1 MSHLVSFYCDMFPLI
16 FNGSQLMSATPCDME
31 RDMADQENE
40 VDVQAF
46 EHLIPASSQEPEIDD
61 QMFEFLA
68 HESLRR
74 ATLKNERLIQSLI
87 RELIRI
93 VGHDGVI
100 RRVEA
105 RRAGGEGGRK
115 AKGKRGRPVGLK
127 YHEVDQQLMVLATEL
142 GIEWE
147 TRGRPRPSKYALLTK
162 VVDLCSDREAC
173 EIFGMWFA
181 PLGPSK
187 ASVVT
192 RLMGRKCFPDEMTSD
207 PNKLSFV
214 TRLMRENLPDGMTW
228 EGGFYSL
235 SPTSEAWEEVHR
247 ARPDLQL
254 LP

>member
-1 MSHLVSFYCDMFPLI
+1 MAGRESEIDIEAMIDKLI
-16 FNGSQLMSATPCDME
+16 QEIGADKAIKRIKAKVDEVELAHGQALYDLMDEAERAQGHALYDLLFESMPAATPLWRSNWTGDSAGAPQVGPFPD
-31 RDMADQENE
+31 RSAVTQGSAIEN
-40 VDVQAF
+40 
-46 EHLIPASSQEPEIDD
+46 H
-61 QMFEFLA
+61 
-68 HESLRR
+68 
-74 ATLKNERLIQSLI
+74 
-87 RELIRI
+87 
-93 VGHDGVI
+93 
-100 RRVEA
+100 
-105 RRAGGEGGRK
+105 K

-127 YHEVDQQLMVLATEL
+127 YHEIDQQLMVLASEL

-147 TRGRPRPSKYALLTK
+147 TRGRPRPSKHALLTK
-162 VVDLCSDREAC
+162 IVDLCWDREAC
-173 EIFGMWFA
+173 EIFGMWFD

-214 TRLMRENLPDGMTW
+214 TRLMRESLPDGMTW

-235 SPTSEAWEEVHR
+235 ATPSEAWEEVHR